1 MSDKLNE
8 LLAGII
14 ADRLPPQWAD
24 NSGEVMRWKRI
35 AKQQRVALSIA
46 IEKLQRLQKLE
57 EAGLVSTGFNPKTGL
72 VEIVE
77 IPAHPWFVGVQYHPE
92 YKSTVL
98 NPHPLFVAF
107 VAACL
112 ENK

>member
-35 AKQQRVALSIA
+35 AEQQRVALSIA

-57 EAGLVSTGFNPKTGL
+57 EAVVLYANKYGIVTTTVNGEEVQEGIEVLNQSINYKAPGKAKRL
-72 VEIVE
+72 RAEIVDDE
-77 IPAHPWFVGVQYHPE
+77 G
-92 YKSTVL
+92 
-98 NPHPLFVAF
+98 
-107 VAACL
+107 
-112 ENK
+112 